1 MLLMLP
7 LAHTNSAKNAYEE
20 MQSPRIDLVETTH
33 EEMHPS
39 LVNLAHEEMQSPRI
53 DLVIANEEMPS
64 PRIDLV
70 IANEEMQPSY
80 VAEYELLYK
89 QFETWI
95 VKCFRCSN
103 TKDLNL
109 LDSIKFKYTCKNTH
123 DCFIRFMENT
133 ESIPCN
139 ELISNCGDRCNNIGK
154 KRVTIQDFIEN
165 KHFGYICEQCY
176 Y

>member
-20 MQSPRIDLVETTH
+20 MQSPRINLVETTH
-33 EEMHPS
+33 EEM
-39 LVNLAHEEMQSPRI
+39 Q
-53 DLVIANEEMPS
+53 S

-80 VAEYELLYK
+80 VAEYEQLYK

-95 VKCFRCSN
+95 VKCFRCNN
-103 TKDLNL
+103 TNDLNL
-109 LDSIKFKYTCKNTH
+109 IDPIKFKYTCRNTH